1 MKRIENS
8 KGYFNLDMISR
19 YRGELFGLSIIG
31 IIIYHYFCRVKAHF
45 DSGFL
50 FELADFYDNVICSVG
65 VECFLFL
72 SGMGLFFS
80 MTKDS
85 NPLHFYTKRLKRVLI
100 PYAIWG
106 GVFWIIRDLLIDKTS
121 VARFL
126 YDFSFLSFITEGE
139 KVIWYIFFITVMYL
153 LFPLAFKILSMKKN
167 AFAGF
172 LVMLCVG
179 MAIPFLVR
187 LISSQLY
194 ENIEVAVNRIP
205 IFLLGAYYG
214 KRMYNHDNIKIGD
227 IILVT
232 LGLVFHIYSVLS
244 RYEII
249 PTGTGLFRY
258 EFALFSVSIIFICV
272 WLFSKIKWKPL
283 HSALKSVGAVSLEL
297 YMTHVTIDNLMR
309 FCKIPTY
316 EIWYYILCVI
326 LSIIFSFLLH
336 FALKNI
342 IIKVGKAQ
350 DLSKN

>member
-1 MKRIENS
+1 MKRIE
-8 KGYFNLDMISR
+8 KFNLDMISR

-31 IIIYHYFCRVKAHF
+31 IIIYHYFCRVKAQF

-85 NPLHFYTKRLKRVLI
+85 NALHFYTKRLKRVLI

-106 GVFWIIRDLLIDKTS
+106 GVFWIIRDLLFDKTS

-126 YDFSFLSFITEGE
+126 YDFSFLSFLTEGE
-139 KVIWYIFFITVMYL
+139 KVIWYIFFIAVMYL
-153 LFPLAFKILSMKKN
+153 VFPLVFKVLSIKKN

-172 LVMLCVG
+172 LLMLCVG
-179 MAIPFLVR
+179 MATPVLVKI
-187 LISSQLY
+187 ISPELY
-194 ENIEVAVNRIP
+194 ENIEVAVSRIP

-214 KRMYNHDNIKIGD
+214 KRIYNHDNIKTGD
-227 IILVT
+227 IILVI
-232 LGLVFHIYSVLS
+232 LGIVFHIYSVLS

-272 WLFSKIKWKPL
+272 WLFSRIKCKLL

-342 IIKVGKAQ
+342 IIKVGKAPN
-350 DLSKN
+350 KI